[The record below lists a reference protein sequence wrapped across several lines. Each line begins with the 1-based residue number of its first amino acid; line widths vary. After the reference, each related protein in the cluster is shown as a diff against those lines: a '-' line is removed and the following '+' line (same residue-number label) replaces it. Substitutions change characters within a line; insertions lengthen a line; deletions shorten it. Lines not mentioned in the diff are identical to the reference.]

1 MGIGDIFL
9 IILLVA
15 VLAAALHSAIKHR
28 KKGGCGCGCEGC
40 SAECGKRRDNV

>member
-9 IILLVA
+9 IILLAA
-15 VLAAALHSAIKHR
+15 VLAASLHSAIKRR

-40 SAECGKRRDNV
+40 SAKCGKRRDNV